1 MELGKP
7 IYDKVFNVVNYSIGA
22 HIQKSLVEYDNEFS
36 ISQHWTSLGTLVN
49 DSINSINFDI

>member
-7 IYDKVFNVVNYSIGA
+7 IYDKVFNVVNYSIGD
-22 HIQKSLVEYDNEFS
+22 HVQKSLVGYDNEFS
-36 ISQHWTSLGTLVN
+36 IRRYWISLGTLVN